1 MTREP
6 FNKRK
11 SAAASELGLSTDALE
26 EGDNHDNTTR
36 RSVLGM
42 KDANLVTAQILSG
55 SKKRRTP
62 SPTPTIGS
70 ARSIVS
76 ERRKSAPITPVS
88 DESRHSATI
97 SEDGVWVKRKS
108 EQPID
113 AMTAALLENL
123 IPGVKV
129 GRSSYQRPK
138 RTSRVEGEAAEPS
151 GVAQQQAAA
160 VRVLGSTTPA
170 SSRSAS
176 SASSSSNRKH
186 RNRQNLSLDISRN
199 NSHFSKVD
207 DRERV
212 LAEAYDTIVGSA
224 SASGSEASVL
234 TAPVKSEDAAAAT
247 QSQRHLRRR
256 SWKSVSGAIFP
267 LQDQGENMAVPPHD
281 GNVTRRKVTPKLSPP
296 KEVAEERDLD
306 ELEVPQPSAPR
317 PSLDED
323 PSESMVFVEQD
334 NVEVRFS
341 PRAVSTV
348 SGD

>member
-1 MTREP
+1 MTRESA
-6 FNKRK
+6 NQRK
-11 SAAASELGLSTDALE
+11 SAAVSELGLSTDALE
-26 EGDNHDNTTR
+26 KGERQDNTTR

-42 KDANLVTAQILSG
+42 KDANLVTAQILSD

-70 ARSIVS
+70 ARSVVS

-88 DESRHSATI
+88 DKSRHSAAI
-97 SEDGVWVKRKS
+97 SEDGVWVRRKS
-108 EQPID
+108 EQPMD
-113 AMTAALLENL
+113 AMTATLLENL

-138 RTSRVEGEAAEPS
+138 RNSRLEAELPATTQQ
-151 GVAQQQAAA
+151 VAT
-160 VRVLGSTTPA
+160 VRVLESTTPT
-170 SSRSAS
+170 SSKSAS
-176 SASSSSNRKH
+176 SASSSARKH

-224 SASGSEASVL
+224 CAGGSEAGVP
-234 TAPVKSEDAAAAT
+234 TAPVKSEDDASAT
-247 QSQRHLRRR
+247 HNQRHPRRR
-256 SWKSVSGAIFP
+256 SWKSVSGAILP
-267 LQDQGENMAVPPHD
+267 LQDRGENMAVPAYD

-306 ELEVPQPSAPR
+306 EREVPHPSAPR

-323 PSESMVFVEQD
+323 ANESIVFVEQD
-334 NVEVRFS
+334 NVEVRFEYS
-341 PRAVSTV
+341 TIDTV
-348 SGD
+348 SRG